1 MSRRNEPWH
10 VTNGRIC
17 SVCEQVK
24 QFLLIRWFDREYV
37 DERDEIGVSA
47 IVVMKSLSF

>member
-1 MSRRNEPWH
+1 VMSRRNEPWH

-24 QFLLIRWFDREYV
+24 QFLLIRWFDREYGSIEFQV
-37 DERDEIGVSA
+37 GCRA
-47 IVVMKSLSF
+47 

>member
-1 MSRRNEPWH
+1 LAVISLPVSAFNQPKSYPLE
-10 VTNGRIC
+10 I
-17 SVCEQVK
+17 SES
-24 QFLLIRWFDREYV
+24 REYV